1 MTQYSTHA
9 DAREEAV
16 ANYDQIRRA
25 FRNTEYNKYLRQA
38 VRKSKEESDRGEVV
52 LD

>member
-9 DAREEAV
+9 DARDEAV

-25 FRNTEYNKYLRQA
+25 LRNTEFGKYLRQA
-38 VRKSKEESDRGEVV
+38 VRKSNNEEDRGEIV